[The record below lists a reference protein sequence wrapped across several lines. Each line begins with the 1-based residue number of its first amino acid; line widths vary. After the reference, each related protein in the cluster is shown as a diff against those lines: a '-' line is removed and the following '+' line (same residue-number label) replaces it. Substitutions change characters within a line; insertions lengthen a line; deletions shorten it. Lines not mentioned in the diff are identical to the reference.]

1 MADKQMEFDFHQEN
15 EQETKGKKQA
25 KILRV
30 ASAGDLAER
39 LGDILDDLPYN
50 EDNTIELDNLSLPD
64 IVIEIDDGNPE
75 HSSTI
80 SSDMMQAF
88 LEFQE
93 GLYKIIKTNKGR
105 SLTDEE
111 RKRLM
116 LRVRVKDGCTEF
128 ITTLAGFVAEI
139 VKVWKD
145 MTPDQIAQSGTI
157 IKALVGICVAGS
169 VLKAGFKAA
178 ADIWKTKLDKRK
190 TDDAHIHEMEM
201 KRLDL
206 EEKKADSEEKRMLIE
221 SLRQVAV
228 GKYETRVK
236 AIDDSKTMIDS
247 VGEGE
252 RKVYRTLS
260 DQDGAVKIDGMPA
273 LKETLRELAKKPKE
287 PVELEESKVVDDT
300 FAVSIVDFSTFNV
313 TLEGTTTGTIFKD
326 VHVSSELMSNENYKF
341 LVSAAEREPVHL
353 RIGYSEK
360 NGKLKSVSII
370 ERLTN
375 AQPETNTPAQADK

>member
-1 MADKQMEFDFHQEN
+1 MDDKQMELDFQPQP
-15 EQETKGKKQA
+15 EQKHEDNKQT
-25 KILRV
+25 RV
-30 ASAGDLAER
+30 IRVKSAGDIVAR

-88 LEFQE
+88 LEFQD

-116 LRVRVKDGCTEF
+116 LRVKVEDGCTEF
-128 ITTLAGFVAEI
+128 ITTLIRYVAEI
-139 VKVWKD
+139 IKDLKD
-145 MTPDQIAQSGTI
+145 MAPDQIAQAGTI
-157 IKALVGICVAGS
+157 IKAIVSIAVVGS
-169 VLKAGFKAA
+169 VLKAGIKAG
-178 ADIWKTKLDKRK
+178 ADVWKAKLDKRK
-190 TDDAHIHEMEM
+190 ADDARIHEMEM
-201 KRLDL
+201 KNLDL
-206 EEKKADSEEKRMLIE
+206 EEKKADSEEKKMLIE

-228 GKYETRVK
+228 GRYETRVK
-236 AIDDSKTMIDS
+236 AIDDSKIMIDS
-247 VGEGE
+247 VDEGE

-273 LKETLRELAKKPKE
+273 LKETLREMAKKPKE
-287 PVELEESKVVDDT
+287 PVELEEAKVVDDT

-313 TLEGTTTGTIFKD
+313 TLEGTTTGIVFKD

-353 RIGYSEK
+353 KVGYTEK
-360 NGKLKSVSII
+360 NGKLKAVSILA
-370 ERLTN
+370 RLP
-375 AQPETNTPAQADK
+375 Q